1 MDHSVQVK
9 AVDRPESGTALP
21 QRRFRPEVQG
31 LRALAALLVVIYHVW
46 LGRISGGV
54 DVFFL
59 ISGFLITGQLYRAR
73 SRGRIEL
80 RPLWGRMIKRLF
92 PAALTV
98 LAAVIAVSLVLLPE
112 YRWFQTI
119 REVVAAA
126 LFAENWQLAA
136 DSVNYFAQH
145 NTASLVQHY
154 WSLSIQGQ
162 FYVVWPLLVAL
173 VGLVA
178 ARARLDLWWSLLATM
193 AITFTGSLLFS
204 VSLTAADQP
213 LAYFH
218 SATRIWEFALGGMLA
233 LVIDRVVLPR
243 RVALVLGWA
252 GVVGIVICG
261 MVLRVGSVFPGYL
274 ALWPT
279 VAAALVIAAGTTGS
293 RLGADRFLGSR
304 PLVYLG
310 NLSFALYLWHWPVL
324 LLYLAVRDRPAVGL
338 VGGAFVIGVSL
349 LLAALTYHF
358 VEEPV
363 RVSAIGTRTRWG
375 AYRFGLISLAVLLVA
390 AGSWQYYGKQ
400 QAARYAVDAAD
411 PMYPGAQALRDGRL
425 LPVRSG
431 VTPAPSFMALGED
444 WIVNDSTRCS
454 AAARNPELKICLAGS
469 DSPVKRVVLIG
480 DSHAEQYLGALRPY
494 AEKHRWQIF
503 SMLRGGCPFTQ
514 PSAPFVDLD
523 PGCVRWN
530 RDAVA
535 EIVKMKPDAV
545 VTVGSREVRPGLT
558 EIIPTGYVD
567 SWRQITAHD
576 IPVVALRDNPRFP
589 RPPAICVQNKGPD
602 APACKTPRAR
612 LYAEPTPFDL
622 IPDRPDGVY
631 FVDTSNYFC
640 DTTTCPPVIGNV
652 IVYMDDNHI
661 SGTYMAT
668 VAPAMGAD
676 IERLLS
682 WDHEP

>member
-1 MDHSVQVK
+1 MDLSVQVK
-9 AVDRPESGTALP
+9 AVDRPEPGAAVP
-21 QRRFRPEVQG
+21 ARKFRPEIQG
-31 LRALAALLVVIYHVW
+31 LRALAALLVVVYHVW

-73 SRGRIEL
+73 SRGRIEFQ
-80 RPLWGRMIKRLF
+80 PMWGRMIKRLF

-119 REVVAAA
+119 REVFAAA
-126 LFAENWQLAA
+126 LYLENWQLAS
-136 DSVNYFAQH
+136 DSVDYFAQH
-145 NTASLVQHY
+145 NGASLVQHY

-162 FYVVWPLLVAL
+162 FYVVWPLLIGL

-178 ARARLDLWWSLLATM
+178 ARARLNLWWSLLATM
-193 AITFTGSLLFS
+193 AITFTASLAFS
-204 VSLTAADQP
+204 VYLTVVNQP

-218 SATRIWEFALGGMLA
+218 SATRIWEFALGGLLA
-233 LVIDRVVLPR
+233 LVIDRVVLAKP
-243 RVALVLGWA
+243 VALVLGWV
-252 GVVGIVICG
+252 GVIGIAICG

-279 VAAALVIAAGTTGS
+279 VAAALVIAAGATGS
-293 RLGADRFLGSR
+293 KVGADRLLSSR

-324 LLYLAVRDRPAVGL
+324 LLYLIARDRPSVGL
-338 VGGAFVIGVSL
+338 LGGTLVIGVSVV
-349 LLAALTYHF
+349 LAVLTYHF

-363 RVSAIGTRTRWG
+363 RRSEIGARTRWG
-375 AYRFGLISLAVLLVA
+375 AYRFGVLTLAVLLLAV
-390 AGSWQYYGKQ
+390 GGWQYYGKQ
-400 QAARYAVDAAD
+400 QAAKYAVNAD
-411 PMYPGAQALRDGRL
+411 NPMYPGAQALHDGTL
-425 LPVRSG
+425 LPVRKG
-431 VTPAPSFMALGED
+431 VTPAPSYMALADD
-444 WIVNDSTRCS
+444 WIGTDAAHCS
-454 AAARNPELKICLAGS
+454 AAARNPELKICRT
-469 DSPVKRVVLIG
+469 DEPSPVKRVVLIG

-494 AEKHRWQIF
+494 AEKHHWQIF
-503 SMLRGGCPFTQ
+503 SMLRGGCPFTHR
-514 PSAPFVDLD
+514 SAPYPDLD

-535 EIVKMKPDAV
+535 EIAEMRPDAV

-558 EIIPTGYVD
+558 EMIPTGYVD
-567 SWRQITAHD
+567 SWRDVTAHD

-589 RPPAICVQNKGPD
+589 RAPVTCVQNKGAD
-602 APACKTPRAR
+602 APACATPRAR
-612 LYAEPTPFDL
+612 LYADPTPFDML
-622 IPDRPDGVY
+622 PDRPDGVY
-631 FVDTSNYFC
+631 FVDTSRYFC
-640 DTTTCPPVIGNV
+640 DRTTCPPVIGNV

-668 VAPAMGAD
+668 MAPAMGTD
-676 IERLLS
+676 IERLLG
-682 WDHEP
+682 WDEES